1 MKFNRNI
8 VSLLQNGLIE
18 TLETGPLIDLAQD
31 LEEEEEEEEEEV
43 DIQMIEVEE
52 DMQIIEAEDMAGA

>member
-18 TLETGPLIDLAQD
+18 TLEIGPLIGSAQD
-31 LEEEEEEEEEEV
+31 LEEEVEEEEEV
-43 DIQMIEVEE
+43 DIQMIEVEV
-52 DMQIIEAEDMAGA
+52 DMQTIEAEDMAWA